1 MAFIGRPATVYR
13 PALRL
18 LDKHSY
24 GTSNAALW
32 DFFLSPE
39 VYRIGTTQTIGRTAS
54 YTSYDYVNVLGC
66 WAWAIRPDGARA
78 ASRVGQLV
86 ADNISDGVT
95 TQTTFS
101 ASSDYHYYTVANEN
115 RTTER
120 YQAVGALTGSIETT
134 PAILGSF
141 KNSSF
146 WASEINWGT
155 TASGAGFVPITAVLP
170 IGAWCNYM
178 YNRHNPSGIRVTFEC
193 LMGACKTADDQSAA
207 FLYILRNDDQ
217 FYNNK
222 RTLSSTAVN
231 PAAERRFD
239 PGKDYGAW
247 SDITYQSCTFQY
259 NSARYSSSEY
269 RDVYL
274 TPMLDS
280 DPSGANVRYQC
291 GTLTI
296 KITVTGIY

>member
-1 MAFIGRPATVYR
+1 MAFIGRPYTYR

-39 VYRIGTTQTIGRTAS
+39 VYRIGTTQTIGRTAT
-54 YTSYDYVNVLGC
+54 YTTYDYVNVLGC
-66 WAWAIRPDGARA
+66 WAWAIRPDGERA

-95 TQTTFS
+95 TQTTFTQ
-101 ASSDYHYYTVANEN
+101 ASSHYYTVANDN

-120 YQAVGALTGSIETT
+120 YQALGPLNGNIDTT
-134 PAILGSF
+134 PSILGSF
-141 KNSSF
+141 KNNSF
-146 WASEINWGT
+146 WASDINWGT
-155 TASGAGFVPITAVLP
+155 TASGAGLVPITAVLP

-178 YNRHNPSGIRVTFEC
+178 YNIHNPSGIRVTFEC
-193 LMGACKTADDQSAA
+193 LMGACKKEVDQSGA
-207 FLYILRNDDQ
+207 FLHILRNDDQ

-231 PAAERRFD
+231 PAAERIFT
-239 PGKDYGAW
+239 PGKEYGAW
-247 SDITYQSCTFQY
+247 SDITYQNITYQY
-259 NSARYSSSEY
+259 DSARYSSNEY
-269 RDVYL
+269 RDLYL

-280 DPSGANVRYQC
+280 DPSGAGVRYQC
-291 GTLTI
+291 GSLTM